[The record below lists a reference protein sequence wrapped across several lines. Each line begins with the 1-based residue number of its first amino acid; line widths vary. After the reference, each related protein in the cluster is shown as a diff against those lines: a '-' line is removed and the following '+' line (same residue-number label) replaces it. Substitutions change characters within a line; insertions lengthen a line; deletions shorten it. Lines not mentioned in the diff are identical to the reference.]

1 MTESSNNGVT
11 TLNAQETKKQRK
23 KQAKREAKMMLKL
36 EQARADAEKAEQK
49 LAKAQE
55 RLEAARTHLHD
66 IEARTEELRAPQ
78 TAQAGVPTEQQEIPS
93 PLSQAQSFDVSEENE
108 SSMDGQSTASAE
120 AASHTDI
127 SAPPDQVT
135 ARLPV
140 EERVEVATDVA
151 QEQEH
156 ASDQSEE
163 EAFVLIEEDETSTSE
178 E

>member
-1 MTESSNNGVT
+1 MKESSNNGVA
-11 TLNAQETKKQRK
+11 TLDAQETKKQRK

-36 EQARADAEKAEQK
+36 DQARADAERAEQK
-49 LAKAQE
+49 LAKAQA

-66 IEARTEELRAPQ
+66 METRAEELRASHA
-78 TAQAGVPTEQQEIPS
+78 AQGEVPTEQTEQQEVPS
-93 PLSQAQSFDVSEENE
+93 PLSEAQAFDVSEEDE
-108 SSMDGQSTASAE
+108 TSTDGQSAAAAE

-127 SAPPDQVT
+127 SAPTGQVT

-140 EERVEVATDVA
+140 EERVEVA

-163 EAFVLIEEDETSTSE
+163 EVFVLSEEDETSTSE